1 MFKNI
6 SKSIIVLGIMF
17 TLVLGLS
24 YGTFIYT
31 SDSYRATE
39 MLVSNLSYGIDIT
52 ANDATV
58 NGKTVNVS
66 SGNTSTALLKVTSL
80 NKIDTKYGV
89 DYKITKGTGTVKY
102 ASNTGWLPTGK
113 ISENNVGTYEKV
125 VKVVIAATTDM
136 SVDFT
141 VTGGFLNNELTEVA
155 SGYTRLTE
163 EAENI
168 TSYNDTLTTVIGK
181 ESSNNLYGGESTSN
195 YLQYPINEDNT
206 KNIWRILGTYNGI
219 GTKIVSNQVSTTTKS
234 TLSTDLT
241 SFYNT
246 LEKPDNYI
254 LATDKFACTNTSCTS
269 SSYSKVGLISTSEY
283 EMLGGINS
291 YLASSE
297 NYFALDNE
305 TIKNITSG
313 GIEETSTTSGLRPAV
328 YLQDYVTVTG
338 SGTVSDPFKLKMPEY
353 AVVLNVVN
361 GSATLPSKMITR
373 GENATYE
380 ITPNTGYKLVL
391 SSNTCSNGTLEGN
404 VFTIT
409 NVTSAQSCTI
419 TLTPESYTL
428 TLDPNGG
435 SVSTTSK
442 TVTYDS
448 TYGELPTPTKT
459 GYTFN
464 GWNAKNKFNSAST
477 SQSLYNLTNTNGTY
491 KQVEADTRTFLQW
504 KLQKFSGETYLGQFA
519 STRQDSGRVALQFTK
534 DDTFNNLR
542 FGLNG
547 ETRDTLIMYDVSDL
561 ENGKTYTISTNI
573 LNSTQG
579 SISWNNIQI
588 EEGTTETT
596 YEPYYISS
604 STKVTTARNHIL
616 TASWTANT
624 YTLTFNP
631 NGGSVSTAT
640 KNVTYGSTYGDL
652 PTSTRTGYTFNGWYN
667 KIYSNTFSLS
677 SLNDAWNY
685 TSVVSSGLKPGVTY
699 WINIDKAEL
708 TSGTAT
714 EFTTLL
720 YDFTSSKDLY
730 RIENSF
736 GTNVNYGIPVPSN
749 IDTSHDIR
757 ILVYSGYAGNTNNN
771 ATKYTNYSIYG
782 TNKTTNTKY
791 TSTSVVETPANQ
803 ELIASWTAN
812 TYSVTLNVTNGTGSS
827 TKTVAYGNSATFI
840 VSPNSGYTATLETN
854 TCGGTLSGNTYTVSN
869 ITSAKS
875 CSITFKEEYNPFTS
889 GTLTYQ
895 LYKDKATRLTNARG
909 TGYNTVYTS
918 DNTKTLY
925 TSTENGTTV
934 YYFAGNATDNWVKFG
949 KNASNQD
956 LYWRIIRTNS
966 DGGVRLLYHGTST
979 TATDAYIGRS
989 AFNETSNDPMYAGYM
1004 YGTSGSQANNRT
1016 NQTNSS
1022 TIKGVIDT
1030 WYQNNLNTNYGK
1042 YISTTAIYCNDR
1054 SVTDGT
1060 YSVSSSFEYAA
1071 YTRLYTNKTP
1081 TYDCAATEDKFTV
1094 DTSTGNGKLTYPI
1107 ALMTADEV
1115 SFAGGL
1121 YGMNTPTWYYKN
1133 SANGSSTGSEWW
1145 WLLSPNRWNGSN
1157 ARVFGVNGSYVPGN
1171 LSDYNV
1177 NNWGGVRPAIS
1188 LKSCVK
1194 TSGGDGSASAPYTI
1208 QETTSGC

>member
-39 MLVSNLSYGIDIT
+39 MLVSKLSYGIDIT
-52 ANDATV
+52 ASDATV
-58 NGKTVNVS
+58 SGKTVNVS
-66 SGNTSTALLKVTSL
+66 SGKTSTALLKVTSL

-141 VTGGFLNNELTEVA
+141 VTGGFPNNELTEVA
-155 SGYTRLTE
+155 TGYTRITE
-163 EAENI
+163 KAENI
-168 TSYNDTLTTVIGK
+168 ISYNDTLTTVIGK

-254 LATDKFACTNTSCTS
+254 LSTDKFACTNTSCTS

-297 NYFALDNE
+297 SYFALDNG

-391 SSNTCSNGTLEGN
+391 SSNTCSNGTLSGN
-404 VFTIT
+404 TFTIT

-428 TLDPNGG
+428 TLDANGG
-435 SVSTTSK
+435 SVSTT
-442 TVTYDS
+442 
-448 TYGELPTPTKT
+448 
-459 GYTFN
+459 
-464 GWNAKNKFNSAST
+464 
-477 SQSLYNLTNTNGTY
+477 
-491 KQVEADTRTFLQW
+491 
-504 KLQKFSGETYLGQFA
+504 
-519 STRQDSGRVALQFTK
+519 
-534 DDTFNNLR
+534 
-542 FGLNG
+542 
-547 ETRDTLIMYDVSDL
+547 
-561 ENGKTYTISTNI
+561 
-573 LNSTQG
+573 
-579 SISWNNIQI
+579 
-588 EEGTTETT
+588 
-596 YEPYYISS
+596 
-604 STKVTTARNHIL
+604 
-616 TASWTANT
+616 
-624 YTLTFNP
+624 
-631 NGGSVSTAT
+631 T

-652 PTSTRTGYTFNGWYN
+652 PTPTRTGYTFNGWYN
-667 KIYSNTFSLS
+667 KRYSNTFSLS

-685 TSVVSSGLKPGVTY
+685 TSVASSGLKPGVTY

-736 GTNVNYGIPVPSN
+736 GTNVNYEIPVPSN

-803 ELIASWTAN
+803 ELIASWKKNSTPLAAIIQSNGVNENGYRYEGSDPNNYIQMEKTDGTTETWRIIGLFPDGENGENVIRVRKVGSEQAAYDSNSTNHWPNTTLYGTLSSTYTLANYKNTVNYKMYLGGGYDTSDYTSKDLYDMERMLNSKGTAGATSQNNYSN
-812 TYSVTLNVTNGTGSS
+812 TTTFTGSVGLMYPSDYGYGVLASNCARTIEPYSYNETSACYIKNWLHQGSS
-827 TKTVAYGNSATFI
+827 TRQWLISPSATWTDFAFYVDTRGYVRSNI
-840 VSPNSGYTATLETN
+840 AVFSSGYYYPVMA
-854 TCGGTLSGNTYTVSN
+854 LSADVTV
-869 ITSAKS
+869 TG
-875 CSITFKEEYNPFTS
+875 S
-889 GTLTYQ
+889 GTQ
-895 LYKDKATRLTNARG
+895 
-909 TGYNTVYTS
+909 S
-918 DNTKTLY
+918 DPY
-925 TSTENGTTV
+925 V
-934 YYFAGNATDNWVKFG
+934 
-949 KNASNQD
+949 
-956 LYWRIIRTNS
+956 
-966 DGGVRLLYHGTST
+966 
-979 TATDAYIGRS
+979 
-989 AFNETSNDPMYAGYM
+989 
-1004 YGTSGSQANNRT
+1004 
-1016 NQTNSS
+1016 
-1022 TIKGVIDT
+1022 
-1030 WYQNNLNTNYGK
+1030 
-1042 YISTTAIYCNDR
+1042 
-1054 SVTDGT
+1054 
-1060 YSVSSSFEYAA
+1060 
-1071 YTRLYTNKTP
+1071 
-1081 TYDCAATEDKFTV
+1081 
-1094 DTSTGNGKLTYPI
+1094 
-1107 ALMTADEV
+1107 
-1115 SFAGGL
+1115 
-1121 YGMNTPTWYYKN
+1121 MN
-1133 SANGSSTGSEWW
+1133 
-1145 WLLSPNRWNGSN
+1145 
-1157 ARVFGVNGSYVPGN
+1157 
-1171 LSDYNV
+1171 
-1177 NNWGGVRPAIS
+1177 
-1188 LKSCVK
+1188 
-1194 TSGGDGSASAPYTI
+1194 
-1208 QETTSGC
+1208 

>member
-6 SKSIIVLGIMF
+6 SKSIIALGIMF

-52 ANDATV
+52 ASDAIV
-58 NGKTVNVS
+58 SGKTVSVS
-66 SGNTSTALLKVTSL
+66 SGTTAVVYLKVTSL

-125 VKVVIAATTDM
+125 VKVVITAETDM

-141 VTGGFLNNELTEVA
+141 VTGGFTNNELTEVET
-155 SGYTRLTE
+155 GYTRITE
-163 EAENI
+163 KADNVI
-168 TSYNDTLTTVIGK
+168 SYNDTLTNVVKK
-181 ESSNNLYGGESTSN
+181 ETTNNIYGGESTNN
-195 YLQYPINEDNT
+195 YAQYPINEDNT

-254 LATDKFACTNTSCTS
+254 LSTDKFACTNTSCTS

-297 NYFALDNE
+297 SYFALDNG

-391 SSNTCSNGTLEGN
+391 SSNTCSNGTLSGN
-404 VFTIT
+404 IFTIS
-409 NVTSAQSCTI
+409 NVTSAQTCTI

-428 TLDPNGG
+428 TLDANGG
-435 SVSTTSK
+435 SVSTSTT

-448 TYGELPTPTKT
+448 AYGDLPTPERT

-464 GWNAKNKFNSAST
+464 GWNGKNKFNSAST
-477 SQSLYNLTNTNGTY
+477 SQSLYNLTNTKGTY
-491 KQVEADTRTFLQW
+491 KQVTADTRTALQW
-504 KLQKFSGETYLGQFA
+504 KLQKYNANTYLGQFD
-519 STRQDSGRVALQFTK
+519 STRQDSGRVVLQFTK

-547 ETRDTLIMYDVSDL
+547 ETRDTLVMYDVSHL
-561 ENGKTYTISTNI
+561 ENGKTYTISANI

-579 SISWNNIQI
+579 SISWNNVQI
-588 EEGTTETT
+588 EEGTTVTT

-604 STKVTTARNHIL
+604 STKVTTARNHTL
-616 TASWTANT
+616 TAGWTANT

-631 NGGSVSTAT
+631 NGGSVSTAS
-640 KNVTYGSTYGDL
+640 KIVTYDSAYGDL
-652 PTSTRTGYTFNGWYN
+652 PTPTRTGYTFNGWYN
-667 KIYSNTFSLS
+667 RIYNNTFSIAAKAS
-677 SLNDAWNY
+677 DNYNY
-685 TSVVSSGLKPGVTY
+685 TNILSSGLKPGVTY
-699 WINIDKAEL
+699 WVDIEKAEV
-708 TSGTAT
+708 TSGTSST
-714 EFTTLL
+714 FTSVI
-720 YDFTSSKDLY
+720 YDFTTSTTHSLARVDS
-730 RIENSF
+730 NFGSNVSF
-736 GTNVNYGIPVPSN
+736 NLTMPTSA
-749 IDTSHDIR
+749 DTSHDIKW
-757 ILVYSGYAGNTNNN
+757 LVYSGLAGSTANV
-771 ATKYTNYSIYG
+771 ATKYTNYAIYG

-803 ELIASWTAN
+803 ELIASWTQN

-827 TKTVAYGNSATFI
+827 TKTVAYGNSATFT
-840 VSPNSGYTATLETN
+840 VSPNSGYTTTLTTN
-854 TCGGTLSGNTYTVSN
+854 SCGGTLSGTTYTISN
-869 ITSAKS
+869 ITSAKT
-875 CSITFKEEYNPFTS
+875 CNITFKQDVP
-889 GTLTYQ
+889 TLIAKVKSDRGIVAGRTNF
-895 LYKDKATRLTNARG
+895 KAAF
-909 TGYNTVYTS
+909 S
-918 DNTKTLY
+918 DTPAGLY
-925 TSTENGTTV
+925 TGSENGTTV
-934 YYFAGNATDNWVKFG
+934 YYFAGNETKNWVLFG
-949 KNASNQD
+949 GF
-956 LYWRIIRTNS
+956 YWRMVRTNA
-966 DGGVRLLYHGTST
+966 DGSLRLLYAGNGST
-979 TATDAYIGRS
+979 PRDTVNGVNDGYILVGQDYNNS
-989 AFNETSNDPMYAGYM
+989 THSMSDGSYANSTLKSN
-1004 YGTSGSQANNRT
+1004 TEN
-1016 NQTNSS
+1016 
-1022 TIKGVIDT
+1022 
-1030 WYQNNLNTNYGK
+1030 WYQQNLKTNYNN
-1042 YISTTAIYCNDR
+1042 YISTTAIFCNEQ
-1054 SVTDGT
+1054 STTSQFGN
-1060 YSVSSSFEYAA
+1060 EYYGS
-1071 YTRLYTNKTP
+1071 YTRNEVNHTP
-1081 TYDCAATEDKFTV
+1081 SYNCTGSDVFTK
-1094 DTSTGNGKLTYPI
+1094 SNGKLSEPVGSITV
-1107 ALMTADEV
+1107 DEI
-1115 SFAGGL
+1115 SFAGG
-1121 YGMNTPTWYYKN
+1121 YRGSNNINAWYWRNEKEGTVTTSTSKYYTY
-1133 SANGSSTGSEWW
+1133 SSTTNLNYWTMSRSFYNGEDDYVYILTGSGTRAGDID
-1145 WLLSPNRWNGSN
+1145 SMK
-1157 ARVFGVNGSYVPGN
+1157 VDIGN
-1171 LSDYNV
+1171 T
-1177 NNWGGVRPAIS
+1177 GIRPVIN

-1194 TSGGDGSASAPYTI
+1194 YGGGNGSPTNPYTVS
-1208 QETTSGC
+1208 TDLSGC

>member
-1 MFKNI
+1 MFKMI
-6 SKSIIVLGIMF
+6 KRMSFVIGII
-17 TLVLGLS
+17 LVLILSFS

-31 SDSYRATE
+31 SDSYRTTE
-39 MLVSNLSYGIDIT
+39 MLVSNLTYGIDIT
-52 ANDATV
+52 SSDATIS
-58 NGKTVNVS
+58 GKTVSVS
-66 SGNTSTALLKVTSL
+66 SGTTAVVYLKVTSL
-80 NKIDTKYGV
+80 NKIDTKYGI

-125 VKVVIAATTDM
+125 VKVVITAETDM

-141 VTGGFLNNELTEVA
+141 VTGGFINNELTGVET
-155 SGYTRLTE
+155 GYTRITE
-163 EAENI
+163 KADNVI
-168 TSYNDTLTTVIGK
+168 SYNDTLTNVIKK
-181 ESSNNLYGGESTSN
+181 ETTNNIYGGESTNN
-195 YLQYPINEDNT
+195 YAQYPINEDNT

-219 GTKIVSNQVSTTTKS
+219 GTKMVSNQVSTTTKS

-254 LATDKFACTNTSCTS
+254 LSTDKFACTNTSCTS

-297 NYFALDNE
+297 SYFALDNE
-305 TIKNITSG
+305 TIKNITSS

-361 GSATLPSKMITR
+361 GNAALPSKMITR

-391 SSNTCSNGTLEGN
+391 SSNTCSNGTLSGN
-404 VFTIT
+404 TFTIS

-448 TYGELPTPTKT
+448 TYGELPTPTRT

-477 SQSLYNLTNTNGTY
+477 SQTLYNLTNTNGTY

-561 ENGKTYTISTNI
+561 ENGKTYTISANI

-624 YTLTFNP
+624 Y
-631 NGGSVSTAT
+631 
-640 KNVTYGSTYGDL
+640 
-652 PTSTRTGYTFNGWYN
+652 
-667 KIYSNTFSLS
+667 
-677 SLNDAWNY
+677 
-685 TSVVSSGLKPGVTY
+685 
-699 WINIDKAEL
+699 
-708 TSGTAT
+708 
-714 EFTTLL
+714 
-720 YDFTSSKDLY
+720 
-730 RIENSF
+730 
-736 GTNVNYGIPVPSN
+736 
-749 IDTSHDIR
+749 
-757 ILVYSGYAGNTNNN
+757 
-771 ATKYTNYSIYG
+771 
-782 TNKTTNTKY
+782 
-791 TSTSVVETPANQ
+791 
-803 ELIASWTAN
+803 
-812 TYSVTLNVTNGTGSS
+812 SVTLNVTNGTGSS
-827 TKTVAYGNSATFI
+827 TKTVAYGNSATFT
-840 VSPNSGYTATLETN
+840 VSPNSGYKLELETN
-854 TCGGTLSGNTYTVSN
+854 TCGGTLSGNTYTISN
-869 ITSAKS
+869 VTSGKS
-875 CSITFKEEYNPFTS
+875 CSITFKSSAP
-889 GTLTYQ
+889 TLY
-895 LYKDKATRLTNARG
+895 DKLLADKSTKLTRTDFSKVLTNN
-909 TGYNTVYTS
+909 NT
-918 DNTKTLY
+918 NTLY
-925 TSTENGTTV
+925 TSTEDSKTV

-966 DGGVRLLYHGTST
+966 DGSVKLLYHGTST
-979 TATDAYIGRS
+979 TATDAVINTS
-989 AFNETSNDPMYAGYM
+989 TAFNTTYNNPMYVGYM
-1004 YGTSGSQANNRT
+1004 YGTSGSLVNNRT
-1016 NQTNSS
+1016 NTNNS

-1030 WYQNNLNTNYGK
+1030 WYASNLEAKGYTK
-1042 YISTTAIYCNDR
+1042 YLSTTAVYCNDR
-1054 SVTDGT
+1054 SNPAGGYNTGST
-1060 YSVSSSFEYAA
+1060 SFNYGAR
-1071 YTRLYTNKTP
+1071 TRLDTNKTP
-1081 TYDCAATEDKFTV
+1081 TYDCATTEDKFTA
-1094 DTSTGNGKLTYPI
+1094 DSSTGNGKLTYPI

-1115 SFAGGL
+1115 SFAGGVWL
-1121 YGMNTPTWYYKN
+1121 TRAETWYYKN
-1133 SANGSSTGSEWW
+1133 SANGSSTGETNWL
-1145 WLLSPNRWNGSN
+1145 LLSPFACYESRP
-1157 ARVFGVNGSYVPGN
+1157 RVFSVDGSSSPGLLGN
-1171 LSDYNV
+1171 YDVISTH
-1177 NNWGGVRPAIS
+1177 GVRPAIS
-1188 LKSCVK
+1188 LKSC
-1194 TSGGDGSASAPYTI
+1194 TLYSTGNGSASDPYTI
-1208 QETTSGC
+1208 KETTSGC